1 MKKFYAILSLL
12 FVYIFLVSCG
22 SVFADG
28 DYYDY
33 SNPTTI
39 SIGGD
44 GTVIFGD
51 GNTMGQPIEISESDG
66 DTIDIAP
73 EAQRQSVGLVRVD
86 GMGIYAMLTNTSNE
100 TQTVMMEIAN
110 RTWVFSVSAPGGVI
124 ISAETLMEYGDPMAL
139 NIYSGPDT
147 VLLERVIVQY

>member
-1 MKKFYAILSLL
+1 MKIYATILLSL
-12 FVYIFLVSCG
+12 FLAVPC
-22 SVFADG
+22 FAEG

-33 SNPTTI
+33 STGIT
-39 SIGGD
+39 IGGD

-51 GNTMGQPIEISESDG
+51 GNTMGQPIEINESDG

-86 GMGIYAMLTNTSNE
+86 GMGIYAMLTNTSTE

-124 ISAETLMEYGDPMAL
+124 ISSETLMEYGDPMAL
-139 NIYSGPDT
+139 NIYSGPGT

>member
-66 DTIDIAP
+66 DMVEIDVDA
-73 EAQRQSVGLVRVD
+73 EVQAVGIIKIDDVPLYI
-86 GMGIYAMLTNTSNE
+86 MITNLKSTTQGILL
-100 TQTVMMEIAN
+100 EIGN
-110 RTWVFSVSAPGGVI
+110 RTWLYNVPGSGGIILSVYDMIEYGPPVAAKVTAAPG
-124 ISAETLMEYGDPMAL
+124 A
-139 NIYSGPDT
+139 
-147 VLLERVIVQY
+147 VLLERVQP

>member
-1 MKKFYAILSLL
+1 MKKLCLLILLSL
-12 FVYIFLVSCG
+12 FLAVPC
-22 SVFADG
+22 FAEG

-33 SNPTTI
+33 STGIT
-39 SIGGD
+39 IGGD

-51 GNTMGQPIEISESDG
+51 GNTMGQPIEINESDG